1 MKNLQ
6 LKKSN
11 QNAFLLTLGF
21 LMIILTSSQSSF
33 ASTTQSRKMVLYQ
46 GEWITRVDMP
56 EVTIEANRIKN
67 NKILLKNVET
77 VYYRGIKTLHVT
89 IEDIVIPSTGN
100 ANVTSEL
107 IDATEFES
115 EQNLSSLNSQ
125 LLASSSIKSETI
137 FADGT
142 YYASSKEN
150 EENVPVNAKSELE
163 ITKAKKP
170 IFNRIINTIFDAGFN
185 FLKKVNDG
193 LFFKS

>member
-89 IEDIVIPSTGN
+89 FEDIVIPSTGN
-100 ANVTSEL
+100 ADVTSEM
-107 IDATEFES
+107 IDETEFES
-115 EQNLSSLNSQ
+115 EQNYSSLNSQ

-150 EENVPVNAKSELE
+150 EENAPVNAKSELE
-163 ITKAKKP
+163 ITKVKKP
-170 IFNRIINTIFDAGFN
+170 MFNRIVNTIFDAGFN

>member
-89 IEDIVIPSTGN
+89 FEDIVIPSTGN
-100 ANVTSEL
+100 ADVTSEMIDPTSCKFLHL
-107 IDATEFES
+107 IE
-115 EQNLSSLNSQ
+115 
-125 LLASSSIKSETI
+125 
-137 FADGT
+137 
-142 YYASSKEN
+142 
-150 EENVPVNAKSELE
+150 
-163 ITKAKKP
+163 
-170 IFNRIINTIFDAGFN
+170 
-185 FLKKVNDG
+185 
-193 LFFKS
+193 